1 MLAIFG
7 GWLCIL
13 VSAAFGLITTQFL
26 GLDHV
31 EGPLPPSGVYGVPAV
46 VVLWIALGTAAL
58 TAVPAGAAMFARDP
72 SRRLYVAAAVMAAV
86 GVVLLPD
93 DLGRAYAA
101 ALIPGAALLAAGG
114 WWTHQAGA
122 IGDEAGPTIRT
133 DMGAPG
139 AEAGLEPEPA
149 AGLAPEPAAVLAP
162 EPAVRLEPEPA
173 GPAPLAGVPSEAQPV
188 APAAASG
195 KRSTSGSARAPA
207 TSREA
212 TDAECPWC
220 SARIAAGAERC
231 PSCGA
236 VLTSGAELTVAP
248 IPGVTDIAPELR
260 AYREKVERQRK
271 RPGILSMVLGD
282 PDDRLFA
289 SPGGRFDPS
298 ALRPPSAEVRAEMER
313 LDREIAGASA
323 VGPSAAPATAPATTT
338 PEATAPESG
347 AAAPESGLPV
357 DSRPA
362 SNT

>member
-46 VVLWIALGTAAL
+46 VVLWIALCTAAL

-122 IGDEAGPTIRT
+122 IDDEAGPTIRT
-133 DMGAPG
+133 DIGAPG
-139 AEAGLEPEPA
+139 AE

-162 EPAVRLEPEPA
+162 EPAARLEPEPA
-173 GPAPLAGVPSEAQPV
+173 GPAPLAGVPSDAQPV
-188 APAAASG
+188 APAASR
-195 KRSTSGSARAPA
+195 KRSDSRSARVQA

-212 TDAECPWC
+212 PNVECPWC
-220 SARIAAGAERC
+220 SAQIAAGAERC

-236 VLTSGAELTVAP
+236 ALTSGAELTVVP

-260 AYREKVERQRK
+260 AYRDKVERQRK

-313 LDREIAGASA
+313 LDQEIAGGSA
-323 VGPSAAPATAPATTT
+323 VEPSPAPATAPATTT
-338 PEATAPESG
+338 PEATAPAAGAAAPESG
-347 AAAPESGLPV
+347 AAAPEAGPPV

-362 SNT
+362 SDT

>member
-1 MLAIFG
+1 
-7 GWLCIL
+7 
-13 VSAAFGLITTQFL
+13 
-26 GLDHV
+26 
-31 EGPLPPSGVYGVPAV
+31 
-46 VVLWIALGTAAL
+46 
-58 TAVPAGAAMFARDP
+58 
-72 SRRLYVAAAVMAAV
+72 MAAV
-86 GVVLLPD
+86 GVALLPD

-114 WWTHQAGA
+114 WWIHQAGA
-122 IGDEAGPTIRT
+122 IGDEAGPTIPT
-133 DMGAPG
+133 DIGAPG
-139 AEAGLEPEPA
+139 AV

-162 EPAVRLEPEPA
+162 EPAARLEPEPA
-173 GPAPLAGVPSEAQPV
+173 GPAPLAGVPSDARPV

-195 KRSTSGSARAPA
+195 KRSISRSARAPA
-207 TSREA
+207 TSRQA
-212 TDAECPWC
+212 IDAECPWC
-220 SARIAAGAERC
+220 SARIPTGAERC

-236 VLTSGAELTVAP
+236 ALVSGAELSVVP

-282 PDDRLFA
+282 PDERLFA

-313 LDREIAGASA
+313 LDQEIAGASA
-323 VGPSAAPATAPATTT
+323 VGPSPAPATAPATTT

-347 AAAPESGLPV
+347 AAAPEADAAAPGSRPPV

-362 SNT
+362 SDT